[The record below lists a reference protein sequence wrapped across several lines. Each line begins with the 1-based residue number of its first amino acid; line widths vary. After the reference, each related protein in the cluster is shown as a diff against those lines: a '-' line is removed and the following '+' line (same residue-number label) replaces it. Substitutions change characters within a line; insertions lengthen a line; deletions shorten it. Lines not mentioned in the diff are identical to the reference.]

1 MDKNDDYIYLLA
13 IVGIIAIIIWFGE
26 LIILTL
32 LLLITGG
39 SFLFGLNDLN
49 SKHDKSVAP
58 YRFFI
63 ATIFAIFSYIYYSQT
78 FPAP

>member
-63 ATIFAIFSYIYYSQT
+63 ATIFGIFSYIYYSQT

>member
-1 MDKNDDYIYLLA
+1 MDKNDGYIYLLA
-13 IVGIIAIIIWFGE
+13 IVGVIAIIVWFGK

-32 LLLITGG
+32 LLLITVG

-63 ATIFAIFSYIYYSQT
+63 TIIFAIFSYVYYSQA
-78 FPAP
+78 FPAL

>member
-13 IVGIIAIIIWFGE
+13 IVGIIAIIIWFGD
-26 LIILTL
+26 LIILTI
-32 LLLITGG
+32 LLLITAG

-63 ATIFAIFSYIYYSQT
+63 SFIFAIFSYVYYSQT
-78 FPAP
+78 FPAS